1 VEKKGSVP
9 SEILSATP
17 HPPTNINVKINFF
30 LGEQMY
36 YQRQDVR
43 RAITDFAN
51 ASGSNGVREC
61 GFYNSKIKGVQ
72 RYLDDGDSQTPICL
86 DRPSDMDRALTRGA
100 TAFYCSYWRYYLDD
114 LVNPLG
120 RDLVWTTRATNGG
133 LKFAKEATS
142 WVVGALEEAGV
153 PEPWVKYSGGL
164 GFDLAIPLETIP
176 CEARASGVDVFQGL
190 QEGLTSYIVSYL
202 RERGIDVLVNG
213 VSSPIELKRGK
224 DTCLLSELRVKRG
237 LLLAPMSLNP
247 ETGLVSVPVDPR
259 KIESFTVLKASP
271 EDARGTTWLP
281 PVQESSELARQLRPW
296 LPTSM
301 SVSLP
306 VF

>member
-1 VEKKGSVP
+1 
-9 SEILSATP
+9 
-17 HPPTNINVKINFF
+17 
-30 LGEQMY
+30 MY

-61 GFYNSKIKGVQ
+61 GFYNSKVKSVQ
-72 RYLDDGDSQTPICL
+72 RYLDDGGSQTPIYL
-86 DRPSDMDRALTRGA
+86 DRPSDMNRALAVGA
-100 TAFYCSYWRYYLDD
+100 SAFYCSYWRYYWDD

-120 RDLVWTTRATNGG
+120 RDLVWTTRVANGG

-176 CEARASGVDVFQGL
+176 CEIWADSVDVLQGL

-202 RERGIDVLVNG
+202 RERCTDVLVNG

-224 DTCLLSELRVKRG
+224 ETCLLSELRVKRG

-247 ETGLVSVPVDPR
+247 ETGLVSVTVNPK
-259 KIESFTVLKASP
+259 KIEGFSVLNASP
-271 EDARGTTWLP
+271 EGVRGVQWAP
-281 PVQESSELARQLRPW
+281 PSRESYELARQIRAWYPAAATVE
-296 LPTSM
+296 LPA
-301 SVSLP
+301 
-306 VF
+306 F

>member
-1 VEKKGSVP
+1 
-9 SEILSATP
+9 
-17 HPPTNINVKINFF
+17 
-30 LGEQMY
+30 MY
-36 YQRQDVR
+36 YQRLDVR

-61 GFYNSKIKGVQ
+61 GFYNSKVKGVQ
-72 RYLDDGDSQTPICL
+72 RYLDDGGSQTPIYL
-86 DRPSDMDRALTRGA
+86 DKPSDVDLAMGA
-100 TAFYCSYWRYYLDD
+100 SAFYCSYWRYYWDD

-120 RDLVWTTRATNGG
+120 RDLVWTTRVENGG
-133 LKFAKEATS
+133 LKFAREATA

-176 CEARASGVDVFQGL
+176 CEAWAGSVDVLQGL

-202 RERGIDVLVNG
+202 RERCTGVLVNG

-224 DTCLLSELRVKRG
+224 ETCLLSELRVKRG

-247 ETGLVSVPVDPR
+247 ETGLVSVTVNPKKV
-259 KIESFTVLKASP
+259 ESFSVLNASP
-271 EDARGTTWLP
+271 EGVRGFDWVP
-281 PVQESSELARQLRPW
+281 PSRESYELVRQVRPW
-296 LPTSM
+296 YPAAAAEALPA
-301 SVSLP
+301 
-306 VF
+306 F

>member
-1 VEKKGSVP
+1 
-9 SEILSATP
+9 
-17 HPPTNINVKINFF
+17 
-30 LGEQMY
+30 MY
-36 YQRQDVR
+36 YQRLDVL

-61 GFYNSKIKGVQ
+61 GFYNSKARSVQ
-72 RYLDDGDSQTPICL
+72 RYFDDCGSQAPICL
-86 DRPSDMDRALTRGA
+86 DRPSDMERALVRGA
-100 TAFYCSYWRYYLDD
+100 SAFYCSFWRYYWDD

-120 RDLVWTTRATNGG
+120 RDLVWTTRATGGG
-133 LKFAKEATS
+133 LKFAKEATA

-176 CEARASGVDVFQGL
+176 CEAWAGSVDVLQSM

-202 RERGIDVLVNG
+202 RERCSDVLVNG

-224 DTCLLSELRVKRG
+224 ETCLLSELRVKRG

-271 EDARGTTWLP
+271 EDARGAVWLP
-281 PVQESSELARQLRPW
+281 PAQESYELARQLRPW
-296 LPTSM
+296 LPAATLASL
-301 SVSLP
+301 SV
-306 VF
+306 F